1 MPRVIRLVGGGDLV
15 LSGRLIPTF
24 YRLSVWDS
32 DRTFRTERERK
43 LMEEIKFKE
52 GSNSKEKIRKK
63 EILSCFLIASFSD

>member
-1 MPRVIRLVGGGDLV
+1 MGEPGHHAGDLV
-15 LSGRLIPTF
+15 LSERSTPTL

-52 GSNSKEKIRKK
+52 GSNFKEKIRKK
-63 EILSCFLIASFSD
+63 EKLYCFLIASFSD